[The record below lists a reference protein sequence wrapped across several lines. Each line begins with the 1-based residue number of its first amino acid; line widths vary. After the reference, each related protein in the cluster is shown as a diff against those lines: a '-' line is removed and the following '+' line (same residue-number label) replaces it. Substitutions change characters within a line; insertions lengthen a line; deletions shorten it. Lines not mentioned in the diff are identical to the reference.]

1 MKILGISGSP
11 VKNGNNENAI
21 DYALNRAK
29 KNGFKTEKITLAKQD
44 LNGCIACDQCKKQ
57 KGTCSIKDIMGTIRP
72 KLIEADAII
81 ISSPVYFGSLSSQ
94 TKSLFDRTLPLRR
107 NNFQLKNK
115 VGAAIA
121 IGRSRNGGQEFTIQ
135 TIHNWMHIHGMIVV
149 GDNNHFGGTIAA
161 PFKEDDVGKRTI
173 DDTVDKV
180 CELLNKLIKNKNM
193 KKKSF

>member
-29 KNGFKTEKITLAKQD
+29 KNGFKTEKVTLAKKD
-44 LNGCIACDQCKKQ
+44 LNGCIACNQCKKQ
-57 KGTCSIKDIMGTIRP
+57 KGTCSINDVMETIRP
-72 KLIEADAII
+72 KLIEANAII

-121 IGRSRNGGQEFTIQ
+121 IGKSRNGGQEFTIQ
-135 TIHNWMHIHGMIVV
+135 TIHSWMHIHGMIVV
-149 GDNNHFGGTIAA
+149 GNNNHFGGTIAV
-161 PFKEDDVGKRTI
+161 PFKEDSIGKKTV

-180 CELLNKLIKNKNM
+180 CELLKKIKN
-193 KKKSF
+193 

>member
-11 VKNGNNENAI
+11 VKNGNNEDAI
-21 DYALNRAK
+21 DYALNKAK
-29 KNGFKTEKITLAKQD
+29 KNGFKTEKITLAKKD
-44 LNGCIACDQCKKQ
+44 LKGCIACNQCKKQ
-57 KGTCSIKDIMGTIRP
+57 KGTCSIKDVMEKIRP
-72 KLIEADAII
+72 KMIEADAII

-115 VGAAIA
+115 IGAAIA

-149 GDNNHFGGTIAA
+149 GDNNHFGGAIAA
-161 PFKEDDVGKRTI
+161 TFKEDSIGKKTV

-180 CELLNKLIKNKNM
+180 CNILNKLKE
-193 KKKSF
+193 